1 MHWLQPR
8 LTASEQWEDGQTL
21 QHPRDRGQE
30 SVTSPEHHGR
40 TDERR
45 SGKRLANDPFAFP
58 AAANVGRGGPGIG
71 ANAGNMDQL
80 LDPGLSGEPRDPRGG
95 RHMDGTEGV
104 LSVLYIETHGIHD
117 AFDGR

>member
-1 MHWLQPR
+1 
-8 LTASEQWEDGQTL
+8 
-21 QHPRDRGQE
+21 
-30 SVTSPEHHGR
+30 
-40 TDERR
+40 
-45 SGKRLANDPFAFP
+45 
-58 AAANVGRGGPGIG
+58 
-71 ANAGNMDQL
+71 MDQL